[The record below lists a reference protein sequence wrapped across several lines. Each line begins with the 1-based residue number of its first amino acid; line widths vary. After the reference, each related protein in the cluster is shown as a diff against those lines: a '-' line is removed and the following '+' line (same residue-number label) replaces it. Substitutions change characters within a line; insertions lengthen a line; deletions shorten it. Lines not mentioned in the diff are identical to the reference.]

1 LIEIEFG
8 YTSIL
13 DHYYRKVDRARVLE
27 GARSG
32 IEGYLRARGIAHP
45 HVARIVPRADG
56 RGDVPAIE
64 QRIGVALQ
72 RYGARL
78 DVRELVYA
86 TIRGE
91 LAALHDPYSTFFTK
105 AELGGFTKALG
116 GETFGGIGVEIAVDR
131 DAKRWRIDRVFPGGP
146 ADKAGVEAGDEI
158 VAIDDVPLDVD
169 HEDATRARLR
179 GKIGTT
185 VALTIVR
192 NGTQLAAPLR
202 LVRAVVSPPE
212 SDARMLPG
220 NVGYLALS
228 AFGDRAAPEVR
239 DGLRTLRA
247 AGMRALVFD
256 LRDDGGGYETQ
267 AVRVASLFIAH
278 GPIVAVQQY
287 GKPRVTTTAAPG
299 ADLELGIPIVV
310 LVNGNSASGAELVAA
325 ALRER
330 AGATLVGTKTFG
342 KGVVQ
347 EVFPLPDGSAL
358 KVTTARYYT
367 AAGHDI
373 DRVGLVPDIEV
384 EQPGDAAKGVP
395 GRDPQLDRAL
405 ASFHVPS
412 LSAPSP
418 SPSPAPTP

>member
-1 LIEIEFG
+1 
-8 YTSIL
+8 
-13 DHYYRKVDRARVLE
+13 
-27 GARSG
+27 
-32 IEGYLRARGIAHP
+32 
-45 HVARIVPRADG
+45 
-56 RGDVPAIE
+56 
-64 QRIGVALQ
+64 
-72 RYGARL
+72 
-78 DVRELVYA
+78 
-86 TIRGE
+86 
-91 LAALHDPYSTFFTK
+91 
-105 AELGGFTKALG
+105 
-116 GETFGGIGVEIAVDR
+116 
-131 DAKRWRIDRVFPGGP
+131 
-146 ADKAGVEAGDEI
+146 
-158 VAIDDVPLDVD
+158 
-169 HEDATRARLR
+169 
-179 GKIGTT
+179 
-185 VALTIVR
+185 
-192 NGTQLAAPLR
+192 
-202 LVRAVVSPPE
+202 
-212 SDARMLPG
+212 
-220 NVGYLALS
+220 
-228 AFGDRAAPEVR
+228 
-239 DGLRTLRA
+239 
-247 AGMRALVFD
+247 
-256 LRDDGGGYETQ
+256 
-267 AVRVASLFIAH
+267 
-278 GPIVAVQQY
+278 VQQY